1 MKRKIVLKIGG
12 STLYENDRD
21 VNFSLLEKLKAW
33 YDNAKYEYSKIVI
46 VTGGGVLSRDLHQK
60 IKENIDNQDTLHN
73 VAMSVTQTSAEL
85 VAGYLEDENI
95 YTPKKLGDAYEYLLS
110 DASGALV
117 SGGLRPGWSTD
128 MDAAVFADIISSN
141 RVYKISNIDYI
152 YTKDPRK
159 YQDAEI
165 IKDMTW
171 QDYFNLFQIKED
183 DEHEVNANIP
193 IDKSC
198 ARFSRTKNISFF
210 ICGGVNI
217 ENSVDLEEI
226 LAEGTL
232 IHP

>member
-33 YDNAKYEYSKIVI
+33 YDNAKYEYLKIVI
-46 VTGGGVLSRDLHQK
+46 VTGGGILSRDLHQK
-60 IKENIDNQDTLHN
+60 IKENIDNQDALHN

-141 RVYKISNIDYI
+141 RVYKISNIDYV
-152 YTKDPRK
+152 YTKNPK
-159 YQDAEI
+159 EYPDAEM

-183 DEHEVNANIP
+183 DEHEANANIP
-193 IDKSC
+193 VDKSC
-198 ARFSRTKNISFF
+198 AKFSRTKNISFF

>member
-12 STLYENDRD
+12 STLYQNDMD
-21 VNFSLLEKLKAW
+21 VNFALLEKLKQW
-33 YDNAKYEYSKIVI
+33 YHSAKDEYSRIVI
-46 VTGGGVLSRDLHQK
+46 VTGGGVLSRDLHKK
-60 IKENIDNQDTLHN
+60 IEGNIANEDALHS

-110 DASGALV
+110 DAPGALV
-117 SGGLRPGWSTD
+117 SGGLRSGWSTD
-128 MDAAVFADIISSN
+128 MDAAVFADIISVN
-141 RVYKISNIDYI
+141 RVHKISNIDYL
-152 YTKDPRK
+152 YTKNPK
-159 YQDAEI
+159 EYPDAEI
-165 IKDMTW
+165 IKDITW
-171 QDYFNLFQIKED
+171 QGYFNLFEIKDD
-183 DEHEVNANIP
+183 DEHQANLHIP
-193 IDKSC
+193 VDKEC

-226 LAEGTL
+226 LADGTL